1 MSMHE
6 EKLTVVNT
14 SIGVGG
20 MTLYGLTL
28 NDWVAIV
35 TITYLVL
42 QIILLIPK
50 YVREFKAWKFKKEA
64 ISNDD

>member
-1 MSMHE
+1 MSMHD
-6 EKLTVVNT
+6 EKVTAFNA

-20 MTLYGLTL
+20 MTIYGLTL

-64 ISNDD
+64 INNDD